1 MGGQGKAGQEQ
12 SGLQEKLYEE
22 VWGYPRLACS
32 AQVFGISSVSG
43 SKPLKAVC
51 ISLQKL
57 SPLSACLQLNLC
69 FPVSSVKKES
79 MELLGLLRGH
89 F

>member
-22 VWGYPRLACS
+22 VWGCPRLACS

-51 ISLQKL
+51 IAKAFSLISLFAVK
-57 SPLSACLQLNLC
+57 SV
-69 FPVSSVKKES
+69 FPS
-79 MELLGLLRGH
+79 
-89 F
+89 FIC